1 MLRHRGAPSIAM
13 GVTPHLA
20 FDETCP
26 GLFWPDAAAAASAFS
41 SPGRPSCPSPTSSAP
56 R

>member
-26 GLFWPDAAAAASAFS
+26 GLS
-41 SPGRPSCPSPTSSAP
+41 
-56 R
+56 

>member
-1 MLRHRGAPSIAM
+1 MIDWMLVRPSFSRRRSCVRQHGAPSIAM

-26 GLFWPDAAAAASAFS
+26 LLP
-41 SPGRPSCPSPTSSAP
+41 
-56 R
+56 